1 MKNGDKNDENTQ
13 NFNNKNI
20 SKEITQISDLF
31 GFEILLECILDSEYG
46 KLTIDMLL
54 FLISPLMKMDKSA

>member
-20 SKEITQISDLF
+20 SKEITQISELF
-31 GFEILLECILDSEYG
+31 GFEI
-46 KLTIDMLL
+46 
-54 FLISPLMKMDKSA
+54 

>member
-20 SKEITQISDLF
+20 SKEITQKSDLF
-31 GFEILLECILDSEYG
+31 GFEILLECILDNEYG
-46 KLTIDMLL
+46 KLNIDMLL
-54 FLISPLMKMDKSA
+54 FLISPLMKMDKFA